1 MSDVSFM
8 QKTINK
14 RRTQRAVIA
23 TALLASSLLSTQAYA
38 ASCCGGGNASSLM
51 LPKSGHKM
59 VNLSQDSEIY
69 NGQWNQDGEY
79 VKDPKGTDLKQYRLN
94 MGYAQRLA
102 NRWQASIILP
112 YVWNDNEYSG
122 ESKQTSGLGDTSIS
136 AWYETFDEVT
146 CVYQVNELADLKPA
160 IYFGTTLTV
169 PTGQSAYGDDVDG
182 SFEITG
188 RGLYRL
194 DANMIVEK
202 TVYPYTVM
210 LQSSYGKHL
219 ERDVNQEYGKAVKP
233 YKKQLGDRR
242 FLSLSA
248 GYTFFL
254 EDLDTFTVTTAFAD
268 LREGKGKFNGN
279 TDGSTEFKKQS
290 ASLSAAYASADLR
303 YVFKASWSH
312 ALRGDDYGKNF
323 STTDIFTLGASY
335 AFE

>member
-1 MSDVSFM
+1 MKSATH
-8 QKTINK
+8 QITNHK
-14 RRTQRAVIA
+14 RRTQQAVVT
-23 TALLASSLLSTQAYA
+23 TALLLSSLASAHLYA

-51 LPKSGHKM
+51 LPKFGQKM
-59 VNLSQDSEIY
+59 VNVSQDSEIY
-69 NGQWNQDGEY
+69 NGQWNQEGKY

-94 MGYAQRLA
+94 LGYAQRLA
-102 NRWQASIILP
+102 SRWQASVIVP
-112 YVWNDNEYSG
+112 YVWNDNTYSG
-122 ESKQTSGLGDTSIS
+122 ESSKTRGIGDTSIS

-160 IYFGTTLTV
+160 IYVGTTLTV
-169 PTGQSAYGDDVDG
+169 PTGQSAFGDDADN
-182 SFEITG
+182 SFDITG

-202 TVYPYTVM
+202 TIYPYTVM
-210 LQSSYGKHL
+210 LQTSYGKHL

-242 FLSLSA
+242 FVSLSA

-254 EDLDTFTVTTAFAD
+254 EDLDTFTVTTGVAD

-303 YVFKASWSH
+303 YVFKASWSR